1 LPPAATTVTSG
12 SDNMTVDAF
21 TSNPDGTGTLTG
33 GTQTLKVGATLNV
46 GANQAAGTYTSAT
59 PFTVTVNYN

>member
-1 LPPAATTVTSG
+1 LPSTPTTVASG
-12 SDNMTVDAF
+12 SNTMSVNAF

-46 GANQAAGTYTSAT
+46 GASQAAGTYTSAT